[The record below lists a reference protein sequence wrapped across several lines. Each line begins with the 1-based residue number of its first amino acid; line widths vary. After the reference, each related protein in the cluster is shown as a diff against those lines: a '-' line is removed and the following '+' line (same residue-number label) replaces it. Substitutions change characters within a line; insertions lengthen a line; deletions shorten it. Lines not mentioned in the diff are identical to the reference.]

1 MDLLIILGKN
11 KISFDVLTSD
21 QGLEVSTATYGPEID
36 QPQHMKSASHIIRYN
51 TCTSVQH
58 NIYLLLAGCEVCM
71 ASYELSF
78 FPCFYGPSMKHAGHE
93 NRHRKSED
101 P

>member
-21 QGLEVSTATYGPEID
+21 QELEVSTATYGPEID

-51 TCTSVQH
+51 TCTQYIPVIGWVRSL
-58 NIYLLLAGCEVCM
+58 YG
-71 ASYELSF
+71 EL
-78 FPCFYGPSMKHAGHE
+78 
-93 NRHRKSED
+93 
-101 P
+101 